1 MARRYRPACDRSGAR
16 SWDWSVA
23 RRGTT
28 AVPQPLEGGPMKTI
42 IILVVVVL
50 VVLFLVGKL
59 RPGRR

>member
-1 MARRYRPACDRSGAR
+1 MGRRYRPTRDWAGAHG
-16 SWDWSVA
+16 
-23 RRGTT
+23 GTT
-28 AVPQPLEGGPMKTI
+28 AVPEPLEGGPVKTI

>member
-1 MARRYRPACDRSGAR
+1 LGGRL
-16 SWDWSVA
+16 
-23 RRGTT
+23 RGYDGST
-28 AVPQPLEGGPMKTI
+28 QPPEGGPVKTI

>member
-1 MARRYRPACDRSGAR
+1 MPVRLRKLI
-16 SWDWSVA
+16 
-23 RRGTT
+23 GTI
-28 AVPQPLEGGPMKTI
+28 TI

>member
-1 MARRYRPACDRSGAR
+1 MARRYRQRR
-16 SWDWSVA
+16 DWSAVPG
-23 RRGTT
+23 GTT
-28 AVPQPLEGGPMKTI
+28 AVPEPLEGGPMKTI

>member
-1 MARRYRPACDRSGAR
+1 MARRYRPAGDWADPSG
-16 SWDWSVA
+16 
-23 RRGTT
+23 GTT
-28 AVPQPLEGGPMKTI
+28 AAPEPLEGGPVKTI

>member
-1 MARRYRPACDRSGAR
+1 LGGRF
-16 SWDWSVA
+16 
-23 RRGTT
+23 RGYDGGTRD
-28 AVPQPLEGGPMKTI
+28 PLEGWPVKTI